1 VHPQLR
7 PLPDGRETIAAPCR
21 RPLRGLQSAG
31 SEATYVRPEAI
42 EVMVE
47 FGVDISG
54 QESETT
60 DGYLAEPFDYV
71 FTVCDD
77 AKEACPV
84 VPGAKNC
91 LHWSFRDPS

>member
-1 VHPQLR
+1 
-7 PLPDGRETIAAPCR
+7 
-21 RPLRGLQSAG
+21 
-31 SEATYVRPEAI
+31 
-42 EVMVE
+42 MVE